1 MRTTIRYSD
10 CTYTV
15 KSCSQFLNHAGYYN
29 LLFMLFHSLY
39 QWTPLHIAV
48 REGQE
53 VIVEVL
59 VANGADLTIRDKC
72 GVSVT
77 INSNADLFQ
86 FKTHKIEPCFVSHV
100 HDYLGLSLLKSF

>member
-1 MRTTIRYSD
+1 M
-10 CTYTV
+10 
-15 KSCSQFLNHAGYYN
+15 KSCSQFLNHAGYYI
-29 LLFMLFHSLY
+29 LLFIKLFHSLY

-53 VIVEVL
+53 VTAEIL

-77 INSNADLFQ
+77 INGNADL
-86 FKTHKIEPCFVSHV
+86 S
-100 HDYLGLSLLKSF
+100 

>member
-1 MRTTIRYSD
+1 MRTTIRYSN

-15 KSCSQFLNHAGYYN
+15 KSCSQFLNHAGYYH
-29 LLFMLFHSLY
+29 LLFLKLFHSLY

-53 VIVEVL
+53 VTVEIL
-59 VANGADLTIRDKC
+59 VDSGADHKICDKC

-77 INSNADLFQ
+77 INSNADL
-86 FKTHKIEPCFVSHV
+86 S
-100 HDYLGLSLLKSF
+100 